1 MGYKRTVHCSYCGEA
16 GHNKLGCPAWAE
28 RIEAYRDANGDDY
41 YVVRNYD
48 EKKAR
53 IANAKNNRSCSYCGT
68 QGHSRAQCTTLKTVK
83 EQFRT
88 KNVEYRENFLKALVE
103 NGVGPG
109 ALIKYNSYHGE
120 IVAMVKKINWGSIHM
135 AEKAADI
142 LTFISVKEIRHIS
155 REEWCST
162 TRLPK
167 NMTGLNYSPEWEI
180 VVPTS
185 GSAILADCPKDFIGG
200 KKVKGQLIAGK
211 LGMKEVFKN
220 KDLRLYTMKDSWG
233 DFDNDF
239 NLDNYTTE
247 LS

>member
-1 MGYKRTVHCSYCGEA
+1 MGYKRTVHCSYCGQA
-16 GHNKLGCPAWAE
+16 GHNKLGCPAFAE
-28 RIEAYRDANGDDY
+28 RIEAYREDDGDDHY
-41 YVVRNYD
+41 MVRAYD
-48 EKKAR
+48 AKKAR
-53 IANAKNNRSCSYCGT
+53 MANAKNNRSCSYCGT
-68 QGHSRAQCTTLKTVK
+68 QGHSRAQCATLKTVK

-88 KNVEYRENFLKALVE
+88 KNVEYRENFLKALVD

-109 ALIKYNSYHGE
+109 ALIKYKSYRGE
-120 IVAMVKKINWGSIHM
+120 IVAMVKDINWGAIHM
-135 AEKAADI
+135 AAKAADM
-142 LTFISVKEIRHIS
+142 LSFICVKEIRHIS
-155 REEWCST
+155 NNDWCSE

-167 NMTGLNYSPEWEI
+167 SMTGLDYSPEWEI

-185 GSAILADCPKDFIGG
+185 GSAILANCPKDFIGG

-211 LGMKEVFKN
+211 LGMKDVFKD

-239 NLDNYTTE
+239 DLDSYTTE